1 MLWNENACK
10 FCREAIGA
18 VAYRQAGHPNP
29 HSVSPQS
36 IGNTRKARHVN
47 PIGQTETRTTKG
59 HSAQVRNLHVN
70 NRRLWCN
77 FSEVPGELLTGPG
90 QVVRSYDLPA
100 PHVRPRGCVDR
111 RLRRLLRSIPAPG
124 PAKPIRDS
132 TVVPLSSRC
141 LPGELPWAQ
150 APGLTNWIKLRKDR
164 RTLVN
169 TSKST

>member
-1 MLWNENACK
+1 LQRSYWGSC
-10 FCREAIGA
+10 
-18 VAYRQAGHPNP
+18 VSPSWSPHP

-77 FSEVPGELLTGPG
+77 FSEVPGELLMGPG
-90 QVVRSYDLPA
+90 QVVRSYDLPT

-111 RLRRLLRSIPAPG
+111 RLRRLLRSIPSQPQAQRSRFEIRLSFPFRVGVCLASSLG
-124 PAKPIRDS
+124 PRHQD
-132 TVVPLSSRC
+132 
-141 LPGELPWAQ
+141 
-150 APGLTNWIKLRKDR
+150 
-164 RTLVN
+164 
-169 TSKST
+169 

>member
-77 FSEVPGELLTGPG
+77 FSEVPGELLMGPG

-132 TVVPLSSRC
+132 TVVPLSSQC

-150 APGLTNWIKLRKDR
+150 APGLTNWIKLRIEGR
-164 RTLVN
+164 
-169 TSKST
+169 